1 MSTPPSPSSSWTIWR
16 YYRPA
21 SVVHVL
27 PYLESTPTFVYLIL
41 SASSCYPKY
50 VCLYPFLMQA
60 MHKCNLG
67 ELPHTTSS
75 LLNTP
80 LICLGML
87 GHGQPVLIYSPR
99 LFKEDIGYCLL
110 MLSESS
116 VSFSR
121 SLWINVV
128 FPVPG
133 WPLRKIQVACFLQ
146 WRHGAT
152 GKSQEK
158 RTKMP
163 ASRKKQKKSFS
174 NCTLLPAVY
183 PTPNHFVPSLIAE
196 NIIIWALSH
205 DSLTQAN
212 WMPWD
217 SPTGT

>member
-1 MSTPPSPSSSWTIWR
+1 MDNLT
-16 YYRPA
+16 
-21 SVVHVL
+21 VL
-27 PYLESTPTFVYLIL
+27 PACISGACSSISRVYANFCILIL

-133 WPLRKIQVACFLQ
+133 WPLRKIQVACFFAVETWSNGQ
-146 WRHGAT
+146 V
-152 GKSQEK
+152 
-158 RTKMP
+158 
-163 ASRKKQKKSFS
+163 SRKK
-174 NCTLLPAVY
+174 
-183 PTPNHFVPSLIAE
+183 
-196 NIIIWALSH
+196 
-205 DSLTQAN
+205 D
-212 WMPWD
+212 
-217 SPTGT
+217 